1 MSSETAHARLL
12 TAERAPN
19 LLHELVWRAAARY
32 PADPALVVGAR
43 TWSYTELEAA
53 IGAAAS
59 GLLERGLA
67 RHDRVAVYL
76 PKTLEAVAAIFGAS
90 AAGGSF
96 VPVNPVLKS
105 DQVAHILRDSGARFL
120 VTSASRLQAIEA
132 ALDSCPAL
140 THVILTDSLTAVA
153 SLKAR
158 ARIES
163 WDVLCAG
170 PRAPAPHRCIDGDM
184 VAIFYTSGSTG
195 LPKGVVLSHRNMVA
209 GATSVASYLENVHAD
224 RILSVLP
231 LSFDAGFSQLTT
243 GFYSGACIVLLDYLL
258 AGDVVRQVREQ
269 RITGLTGVPPLWSQL
284 ADATWPAG
292 STDTVRY
299 FATTGGVMP
308 RPVLDKLRAAFPGAR
323 PFLMYGLTEAFRSTY
338 LPPDE
343 ADRRPD
349 SIGQSVPNAEIL
361 VLRPDGTPCDPGE
374 PGELVHRGA
383 LVSLGYWKNP
393 AATAERFKPVP
404 GSLATGGQPE
414 LAVWSGDT
422 VVRDAE
428 GFLYFRGRRDEMI
441 KSSGYRVSPTE
452 IEDSVMLSG
461 LLREVVAIGVPDE
474 RLGQAVVLV
483 AVAAGTTGG
492 NAAPV
497 LDYARE
503 KLPAY
508 MVPRSVVW
516 WPALPRNPNGKFDRV
531 RIKAEI
537 LQAQVSKE
545 GDDGQ

>member
-1 MSSETAHARLL
+1 MMNDPLQLRQL
-12 TAERAPN
+12 TAERTPN
-19 LLHELVWRAAARY
+19 LLHELVWRAAARF
-32 PADPALVVGAR
+32 PADTGLIAGSR
-43 TWSYTELEAA
+43 SWSYAELETAIRSAA
-53 IGAAAS
+53 RGF
-59 GLLERGLA
+59 LERGLA

-76 PKTLEAVAAIFGAS
+76 PKTLETVAAMFGAS
-90 AAGGSF
+90 AAGGAF
-96 VPVNPVLKS
+96 VPVNPVLKG
-105 DQVAHILRDSGARFL
+105 DQVGHILRDSSAKVL
-120 VTSASRLQAIEA
+120 VTSASRLQAVIT
-132 ALDSCPAL
+132 ALETCPGL
-140 THVILTDSLTAVA
+140 THVILTDGPT
-153 SLKAR
+153 
-158 ARIES
+158 
-163 WDVLCAG
+163 AG
-170 PRAPAPHRCIDGDM
+170 PPLPAGVSYATWDALIAGNAAPAPHRCIDGDM

-209 GATSVASYLENVHAD
+209 GATSVASYLENVHGD
-224 RILSVLP
+224 RILSLLP

-243 GFYSGACIVLLDYLL
+243 GFHAGACIVLLDYLL
-258 AGDVVRQVREQ
+258 AGDVVRQVRDQ
-269 RITGLTGVPPLWSQL
+269 RITGITGVPPLWSQL
-284 ADATWPAG
+284 ADANWPAG

-308 RPVLDKLRAAFPGAR
+308 RPVLDKLRAAFPRAR

-349 SIGQSVPNAEIL
+349 SIGWAIPNAEIL
-361 VLRPDGTPCDPGE
+361 VLRPDGTPCEPGE

-383 LVSLGYWKNP
+383 LVSLGYWNNP

-414 LAVWSGDT
+414 IAVWSGDT

-452 IEDSVMLSG
+452 IEDSLMQSG
-461 LLREVVAIGVPDE
+461 LLSEVVAIGVPDE
-474 RLGQAVVLV
+474 RLGQAVILV
-483 AVAAGTTGG
+483 AVAVGQPGAGDADAGRL
-492 NAAPV
+492 

-508 MVPRSVVW
+508 MVPRSVLW
-516 WPALPRNPNGKFDRV
+516 RAALPRNPNGKFDRV

-537 LQAQVSKE
+537 LKE
-545 GDDGQ
+545 TGDGK